1 VISRAIGLSCVRGR
15 ALRSSPK
22 KWRPNSPVD
31 RYFSIAL
38 PKLNIVNINQLS
50 GSLFGSGIVGAMPLN
65 STDDTSML
73 VEQVRTIVG
82 H

>member
-1 VISRAIGLSCVRGR
+1 MCHAIRLSCVRGR
-15 ALRSSPK
+15 APFSSPQ
-22 KWRPNSPVD
+22 KWRPTSPVD

-38 PKLNIVNINQLS
+38 PKLNIVNIDQLS
-50 GSLFGSGIVGAMPLN
+50 GSLFGGGIVGAMPLN

-73 VEQVRTIVG
+73 VEQVRTIVR